1 MPKWI
6 FQKTSTDQQ
15 GVCLLIQSYTKKVD
29 EKHCQMLEK
38 FCYGILKLHKDTVFY
53 HEDGIA
59 KPIPATVYG
68 SALVHIR
75 FPQI

>member
-1 MPKWI
+1 MV
-6 FQKTSTDQQ
+6 S
-15 GVCLLIQSYTKKVD
+15 VCLYSLIQKSGRKTLSNVGKV
-29 EKHCQMLEK
+29 
-38 FCYGILKLHKDTVFY
+38 FYGIPKLHKDTVFY

>member
-1 MPKWI
+1 
-6 FQKTSTDQQ
+6 
-15 GVCLLIQSYTKKVD
+15 
-29 EKHCQMLEK
+29 MLEK
-38 FCYGILKLHKDTVFY
+38 FFYGIPKLHKDTVFY

>member
-1 MPKWI
+1 MQSPHL
-6 FQKTSTDQQ
+6 TSRH
-15 GVCLLIQSYTKKVD
+15 
-29 EKHCQMLEK
+29 EKHCQILERL
-38 FCYGILKLHKDTVFY
+38 FYGILQLPKYTVFS

-75 FPQI
+75 FPQKPKPIRT

>member
-1 MPKWI
+1 MFINLKANFLRFPYNGL
-6 FQKTSTDQQ
+6 FFT
-15 GVCLLIQSYTKKVD
+15 VLYKKSGQ
-29 EKHCQMLEK
+29 KHCQMFEK
-38 FCYGILKLHKDTVFY
+38 FFYGIPKLHKDTVFY